1 MKMVGSER
9 IALKYIDEWLRDQVV
24 AVENQVQI
32 HCLKMVSL
40 MFKYKLQIKK
50 I

>member
-1 MKMVGSER
+1 MPTSMKMVGSER

-32 HCLKMVSL
+32 HCLKIGVSHV
-40 MFKYKLQIKK
+40 
-50 I
+50 